1 MLTIQEIEREVA
13 QLSRVDLSRF
23 RRWFE
28 MFDAE
33 LWDRQFEEDAKSGK
47 LDQLAARAIADFEA
61 GNYREL

>member
-23 RRWFE
+23 RKWFE

-47 LDQLAARAIADFEA
+47 LDQLAAQAIADFEA
-61 GNYREL
+61 GDYREL

>member
-23 RRWFE
+23 RKWFE